1 MQETDTLSVK
11 MKHKHSYKHH
21 VFAENIRP
29 RKVLEALHYLLQ
41 NSTMFQNENIQKDAD
56 WLTKLLMG
64 ESNAPSSVTHDV
76 SETATIQVTQDQME
90 ITQSDVMSSST
101 VDTTD
106 AASMLSVE
114 DKDGDN
120 NDDQEQEEDDEPDN
134 APSTNTMLHD
144 KE

>member
-1 MQETDTLSVK
+1 MTK
-11 MKHKHSYKHH
+11 N
-21 VFAENIRP
+21 EN
-29 RKVLEALHYLLQ
+29 E
-41 NSTMFQNENIQKDAD
+41 NENIQKDAD

-106 AASMLSVE
+106 AASVLSVE

-144 KE
+144 KDIDPTNTTLTFAPGGGKNPFFMNH